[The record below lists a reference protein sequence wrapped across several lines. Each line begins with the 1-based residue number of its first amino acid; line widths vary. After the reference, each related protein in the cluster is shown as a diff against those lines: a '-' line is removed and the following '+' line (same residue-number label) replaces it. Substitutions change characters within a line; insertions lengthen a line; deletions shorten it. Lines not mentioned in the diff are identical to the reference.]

1 MIYGTR
7 VNQPMQ
13 EQQHEGGNQKKDKHE
28 KSRRY
33 SRLARFLKLHIACVY
48 VCVCVCACVCVRV
61 RVRACA
67 CACACTRVCMDI
79 GIESH

>member
-13 EQQHEGGNQKKDKHE
+13 EQQHEGGNQEKDKHE

-33 SRLARFLKLHIACVY
+33 SRLARFLKLHIACV
-48 VCVCVCACVCVRV
+48 CMCAC
-61 RVRACA
+61 VRACA
-67 CACACTRVCMDI
+67 CACVCVCVRVHVHVRACVCMDI
-79 GIESH
+79 DIESC